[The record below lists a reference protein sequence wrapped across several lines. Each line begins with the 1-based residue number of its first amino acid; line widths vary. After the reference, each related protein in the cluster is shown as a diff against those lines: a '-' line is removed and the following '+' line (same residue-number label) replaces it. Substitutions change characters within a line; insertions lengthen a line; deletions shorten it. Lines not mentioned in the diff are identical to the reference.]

1 MMKFDPIETLGTQG
15 LYINNCLDDPESLLL
30 LLKDTEWQEDF
41 RANGEK
47 LGYRCSID
55 HNEEGYDVIHS
66 AMIKAATMFL
76 DSTNRSIDDY
86 EIIYN
91 YYRIFKW
98 ETPMYPMAPH
108 ADGWEVDGEFIVP
121 DITLVMYFTGDFEG
135 GNLTFIDLDRK
146 IKPEAGD
153 IVVFDSATLHGV
165 ESVISGRRI
174 TTQLFLRHK

>member
-1 MMKFDPIETLGTQG
+1 MNKFDPIETLGTQG

-30 LLKDTEWQEDF
+30 LTKDMEWHEDF

-55 HNEEGYDVIHS
+55 QNEEVYDAIHS
-66 AMIKAATMFL
+66 AMIKAAEIFL
-76 DSTNRSIDDY
+76 ERTNRSIDDY
-86 EIIYN
+86 ERIHN

-98 ETPMYPMAPH
+98 ETPMYPMHPH
-108 ADGWEVDGEFIVP
+108 ADSWNIDGELVVP

-135 GNLTFIDLDRK
+135 GNLTFVDLNRK

-153 IVVFDSATLHGV
+153 IVVFDSITLHGV
-165 ESVISGRRI
+165 ESVLSGRRI